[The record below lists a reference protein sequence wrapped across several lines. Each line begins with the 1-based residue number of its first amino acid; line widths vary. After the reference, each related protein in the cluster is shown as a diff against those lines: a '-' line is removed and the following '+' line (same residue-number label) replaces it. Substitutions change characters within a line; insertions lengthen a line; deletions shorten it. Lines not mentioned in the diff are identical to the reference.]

1 MARQLPLFIALIGV
15 LVGPILLRPKG
26 SEILHAGERTVV
38 IITPNNE
45 SIRSEYGRA
54 FEDWYRVKHGQGVH
68 VDWRIPGG
76 TSEIGRYIDS
86 EFIASF
92 QSYWQGVLHRPWSKL
107 VESNFSNRKVTLGPD
122 PTRDG
127 VEQQARRAFLD
138 SQIGCKL
145 DLFFGGGAYDFQ
157 QAAGKGFL
165 VDCGFLRAHPE
176 MFGDGPGQISPFISG
191 EPYWD
196 LHGRWIGTVISS
208 YGICYNP
215 EALQRL
221 GIAQPPKRWADLTSP
236 QYFHAIA
243 LANPTQSGSVNK
255 TFEMVIQQ
263 QIQERIGGREVT
275 PEEEQ
280 VATREGWKMG
290 MRLLMKIG
298 ANARY
303 FTDSSTK
310 IVMDVAA
317 GEAAAGMAIDFYG
330 RFQNEA
336 VRQADG
342 SSRLQYV
349 NAEGGTSF
357 GVDPIGI
364 FRGAPHVDVAKEFIA
379 FIMSPEGQKLWNLK
393 VGAPGGPQ
401 HYALRRLPV
410 LPSMYAPEYRALR
423 SDPEVDPYEQ
433 ARAFFYHAQWTAP
446 LFRQIAFIFRVMCI
460 DAHEELQIAWAEL
473 QKAQFPPDAMRTF
486 EDVNVVDYAAAT
498 GRIREALGGPDRIH
512 EVQLAKELADHFRA
526 QYLRAADLARAGR

>member
-1 MARQLPLFIALIGV
+1 MARQLPLLLALICV

-26 SEILHAGERTVV
+26 EGILFAGERTVV

-54 FEDWYRVKHGQGVH
+54 FEDWYRAKHGHRVH

-92 QSYWQGVLHRPWSKL
+92 QNYWQGALHRPWSKV
-107 VESNFSNRKVTLGPD
+107 VESSFSNRKVTLGPD
-122 PTRDG
+122 PAKDTP
-127 VEQQARRAFLD
+127 EQQARRAFLN
-138 SQIGCKL
+138 SQIGSKL
-145 DLFFGGGAYDFQ
+145 DLFFGGGAYDSQ

-165 VDCGFLRAHPE
+165 VDCGFLKEHPE
-176 MFGDGPGQISPFISG
+176 MFGDGPGQIPKIVSG

-196 LHGRWIGTVISS
+196 PQGRWIGTVISS
-208 YGICYNP
+208 FGICYNP

-221 GIAQPPKRWADLTSP
+221 EIAQPPKRWADLTSP

-263 QIQERIGGREVT
+263 QIQERMGGRKGT

-280 VATREGWKMG
+280 AAVREGWAAG

-310 IVMDVAA
+310 IALDVAA
-317 GEAAAGMAIDFYG
+317 GDAAAGMTIDFYG

-336 VRQADG
+336 VRQPDG
-342 SSRLQYV
+342 SSRLRYV

-357 GVDPIGI
+357 GVDPIGL
-364 FRGAPHVDVAKEFIA
+364 FRGAPNREVAKEFIA
-379 FIMSPEGQKLWNLK
+379 FLLSPDGQKLWNWK
-393 VGAPGGPQ
+393 VGTPGGPQ
-401 HYALRRLPV
+401 HYALRRLPI
-410 LPSMYAPEYRALR
+410 LPAMYAPKYRGFR
-423 SDPEVDPYEQ
+423 SDPDVDPYEQ
-433 ARAFFYHAQWTAP
+433 ARAFVYHDQWTAA

-460 DAHEELQIAWAEL
+460 DSHEELQHAWAAL
-473 QKAQFPPDAMRTF
+473 QTAQFPPEATRAF
-486 EDVNVVDYAAAT
+486 EDVGVVDYVAAT

-526 QYLRAADLARAGR
+526 QYEHVAELARAGR